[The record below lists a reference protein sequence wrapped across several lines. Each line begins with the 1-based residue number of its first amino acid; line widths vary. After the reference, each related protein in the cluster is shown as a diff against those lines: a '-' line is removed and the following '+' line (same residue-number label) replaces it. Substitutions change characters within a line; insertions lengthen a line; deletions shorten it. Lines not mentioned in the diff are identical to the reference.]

1 MLVSLLIRGKCLCS
15 APVRCRRREHRHRM
29 SPTGRASWTD
39 PVSEAMPVLP
49 ASGALSVG
57 NANLL
62 RLYDADPCDASDAA
76 GECVVTPR
84 SPTDGRI
91 IHQLA
96 SLSETDG
103 DYWTFRR
110 RATRHQAQGL
120 TQYPAMMV
128 PAMQAEL
135 VRVVTHV
142 DERVATVCD
151 PFAGS
156 GTTLVECMRLG
167 LNYSG
172 QDINPLAVLLCRTKA
187 GPFRTDRLT
196 DTVKDV
202 VTRAGADRGRAVE
215 ADFPGLEKWFCSTA
229 ITELSR
235 IRRAIRRVDH
245 TWCRRVLWTGLAET
259 VRRTSNSRTS
269 TFKLHIR
276 SADELQSRRVNP
288 LGTFTKI
295 AANMTKR
302 LHEEATAL
310 QGAGYLSA
318 DGSYRGD
325 VTIRLG
331 DSAEVVPPAPDG
343 YDMLVTS
350 PPYGDNTST
359 VPYGQYSYLPL
370 QWIDLHDIDEGADPS
385 YLRSTHEVDARSLG
399 GSRKNALDQVQH
411 LLTASPSL
419 QKTLRRLEDL
429 PADRAG
435 RVAAFCRDLDGSLRL
450 VLRALRADGY
460 MIWTV
465 GNRRVGGAAVPTDA
479 ILEELLYMTPEVM
492 PHNGIG

>member
-1 MLVSLLIRGKCLCS
+1 
-15 APVRCRRREHRHRM
+15 
-29 SPTGRASWTD
+29 
-39 PVSEAMPVLP
+39 MPVLP
-49 ASGALSVG
+49 ASSGFSLG

-62 RLYDADPCDASDAA
+62 RLYDSDPCSASKTA
-76 GECVVTPR
+76 GETIVTPR
-84 SPTDGRI
+84 APTDDRI
-91 IHQLA
+91 IRRLEC
-96 SLSETDG
+96 LSGTDG
-103 DYWTFRR
+103 DYWAFRR
-110 RATRHQAQGL
+110 RAKRPQAQGL

-128 PAMQAEL
+128 PAMQREL
-135 VRVVTHV
+135 VSVVADV
-142 DERVATVCD
+142 DGRVATVCD

-167 LNYSG
+167 LNYLG

-187 GPFRTDRLT
+187 GPFRTDRLA

-202 VTRAGADRGRAVE
+202 VTRAGADRASAAE

-229 ITELSR
+229 ITDLSR
-235 IRRAIRRVDH
+235 IRRAIRTVEH

-259 VRRTSNSRTS
+259 VRLTSNSRTS

-276 SADELQSRRVNP
+276 RPDELQSRRVDP
-288 LGTFTKI
+288 VETFTRI
-295 AANMTKR
+295 ASDMTQR

-310 QGAGYLSA
+310 EEAGYLSA

-325 VTIRLG
+325 VIIRLG
-331 DSAEVVPPAPDG
+331 DSAEVVPPAPSG
-343 YDMLVTS
+343 YDLLVTS

-370 QWIDLHDIDEGADPS
+370 QWIDLHDIDEDADPT

-399 GSRKNALDQVQH
+399 GSRKNAVHQIQD
-411 LLTASPSL
+411 LLTVSPSL
-419 QKTLRRLEDL
+419 KKTLRRLDHL

-450 VLRALRADGY
+450 MLKALRADGY

-479 ILEELLYMTPEVM
+479 ILEELLVSKGSRLITRIDRNIPTKRMATRNAITNTMRHEAILVFRKS
-492 PHNGIG
+492 